1 MEEQKNTQE
10 SKGKTAARTSVGT
23 VIRYTLVGIVFAA
36 LILGGLGLM
45 IYEADMTG
53 TLGSVGCAVGYGVLA
68 LCVVIVAY
76 IVLVSHY
83 THNCHTTVR
92 KVGMVA
98 AVIFMAFVVRFS
110 LQMYAGVLEA
120 AANAENGG
128 VFDAGAGFIEALYGT
143 FGGLTFE
150 GMDPLIEDDGVLVR
164 GRLAASYAYSGVAV
178 LAALFFYTAVSLS
191 VDYPM
196 NCAVAAKLRRIGGY
210 LLPRKCRSDVYIFDS
225 VTEDT
230 VLLAEDIVRAYA
242 AGDDEYVGWLKNQ
255 SDEQKKA
262 KRAAR
267 ERDDRHV
274 RALLRATHAW
284 KERFCGKISDEDEK
298 GKIILTDLR
307 KDRIQREIDGSV
319 AWRMSPKRKCLI
331 VFTGRDMKP
340 FERRDQL
347 HRRLMANGFLYLRY
361 DFGRDMRE
369 VRRKGESSACRG
381 VLADFIKSARNIHFF
396 AFSRNDDFKEQF
408 GKKYKSEQ
416 VNFRTV
422 TEEIA
427 ALEAYSHRRRI
438 SRTPPKFHTPARIC
452 FYMLS
457 EDDVD
462 HPTYAVRFEQWRD
475 ELRLRKPRERQR
487 LSEKLKQWV
496 KDSSIVGRHRRAKLL
511 GSCVKLAERAEAFI
525 EKKRKARGKVKV
537 REEFKKGRLM
547 SVIIDYKIINEAERA
562 TWKLALSLDDKGDP
576 DNNILTSESHEKCK
590 EDAEAAREKQEN
602 PLDWIK
608 EYVRAA
614 HEAYIS
620 PEELDKKAAGQRV
633 GEKADI
639 AVVVTRE
646 QTEDGA
652 GSEIAAKR
660 IYRSFVDQ
668 WMAESAGS
676 EIAAKRI
683 LSLGFGDTARKT
695 IGGLYVNN
703 DGNMIVDVMDR
714 RASNIMG
721 GYMRSHPSVLCRQ
734 ATRGFDHDP
743 GKDAARNEP
752 KKWWMYGYNNLL
764 AVNYAELDGTGDTA
778 AKYID
783 DSFGN
788 RDPGQKEN
796 YDAFIIALGDD
807 ELNLDCFRNV
817 MSDIRRELIDL
828 AASKGV
834 DAIDPKKKLTI
845 FVHLREKG
853 NAERLYWDD
862 TWDKELAPHL
872 KNIRVKYY
880 GAREDVYTY
889 DEIVN
894 DAKAIEMNYEYNLA
908 AGWAGTK
915 NRFELWNEQPEFGRW
930 SSKAASAF
938 YDTLVRLEKAAEEV
952 CTQRRIEDK
961 EARRLICSRLS
972 GVAEHRRW
980 SRFLYVNGFIRYS
993 PGNEFTLEPKQ
1004 NQGRDLAKY
1013 NLVHRL
1019 LTSFSDLGDAQAYND
1034 ANGIVAKKCVE
1045 ERDPE
1050 KTV

>member
-10 SKGKTAARTSVGT
+10 SKGKTAAGTSAKT
-23 VIRYTLVGIVFAA
+23 VIRYFFAVAVFVA

-68 LCVVIVAY
+68 LCVVIAAY
-76 IVLVSHY
+76 IALVSHY

-150 GMDPLIEDDGVLVR
+150 GMDPLIEGGGVLVR

-196 NCAVAAKLRRIGGY
+196 NCAVAAKFKRIGGY
-210 LLPRKCRSDVYIFDS
+210 LRRRKCRRDVYIFDS

-242 AGDDEYVGWLKNQ
+242 VGGDEYDKYIGWLEDQ
-255 SDEQKKA
+255 SDERKKA

-274 RALLRATHAW
+274 RALLCATHAW
-284 KERFCGKISDEDEK
+284 KKRFCGKISDEDEK

-307 KDRIQREIDGSV
+307 KDRIQRETDDSV
-319 AWRMSPKRKCLI
+319 AWRMSSKRRCLI

-369 VRRKGESSACRG
+369 VKRKGESSACRG

-422 TEEIA
+422 SEEIA

-438 SRTPPKFHTPARIC
+438 SRIPPKFHTPARIC
-452 FYMLS
+452 FYILS

-462 HPTYAVRFEQWRD
+462 HPTYSVRFDDWG
-475 ELRLRKPRERQR
+475 RK
-487 LSEKLKQWV
+487 
-496 KDSSIVGRHRRAKLL
+496 L
-511 GSCVKLAERAEAFI
+511 GENNKFLA
-525 EKKRKARGKVKV
+525 G
-537 REEFKKGRLM
+537 
-547 SVIIDYKIINEAERA
+547 VILDYKIINEAERA
-562 TWKLALSLDDKGDP
+562 TWKLAFSLDDHGDS
-576 DNNILTSESHEKCK
+576 DNNILTHKSGEKCK
-590 EDAEAAREKQEN
+590 EEDVEAARKKQEN
-602 PLDWIK
+602 LLDWIK
-608 EYVRAA
+608 EYVKVAHAA
-614 HEAYIS
+614 YGS
-620 PEELDKKAAGQRV
+620 TEEPDKKATGQLV
-633 GEKADI
+633 GGKADI
-639 AVVVTRE
+639 AIVTRE
-646 QTEDGA
+646 QNGNGVKE
-652 GSEIAAKR
+652 GSALSGCKSYDDYSKKR
-660 IYRSFVDQ
+660 D
-668 WMAESAGS
+668 EEGAGS

-734 ATRGFDHDP
+734 ATCGFDHDP
-743 GKDAARNEP
+743 GKDAARKDAGGAGVLRVVFDHDPGKDAAHNEP
-752 KKWWMYGYNNLL
+752 EKWWMYGYNNLL

-778 AKYID
+778 AKYIDDSFGNRDPGQKENYDELDGTGDTAAECID

-817 MSDIRRELIDL
+817 MSDIRRELIDR
-828 AASKGV
+828 AAGKTA
-834 DAIDPKKKLTI
+834 DAIDPKKNLTIKKLTI

-853 NAERLYWDD
+853 NAERLYWAAKREIEAI
-862 TWDKELAPHL
+862 KEHVD
-872 KNIRVKYY
+872 VKAY

-938 YDTLVRLEKAAEEV
+938 FATLKRLEDAAKLV
-952 CTQRRIEDK
+952 CEDGIEDE
-961 EARRLICSRLS
+961 EARLICSRLS

-980 SRFLYVNGFIRYS
+980 SRFHYVNGFIRYS
-993 PGNEFTLEPKQ
+993 PGNAFTLEPKQ

-1019 LTSFSDLGDAQAYND
+1019 LTSFSALGDAQANND

-1045 ERDPE
+1045 ERDPK

>member
-10 SKGKTAARTSVGT
+10 PKGKTAAGTSVGT
-23 VIRYTLVGIVFAA
+23 VIRYILVGIVFAA

-53 TLGSVGCAVGYGVLA
+53 TLGSLGCAVGYGVLA

-150 GMDPLIEDDGVLVR
+150 GMDPLIEGDGVLVR
-164 GRLAASYAYSGVAV
+164 WRLAASYAYSGVAV

-196 NCAVAAKLRRIGGY
+196 NCAVAAKFRRIDGYLRR
-210 LLPRKCRSDVYIFDS
+210 RKCRRDVYIFDS

-242 AGDDEYVGWLKNQ
+242 VGGDEYDKYIGWLEDQ
-255 SDEQKKA
+255 SDERKKA

-274 RALLRATHAW
+274 RALLCATHAW
-284 KERFCGKISDEDEK
+284 KKRFCGKISDEDEK

-307 KDRIQREIDGSV
+307 KDRIQRETDDSV
-319 AWRMSPKRKCLI
+319 AWRMSSKRRCLI

-369 VRRKGESSACRG
+369 VKRKGESSACRG

-422 TEEIA
+422 SEEIA

-438 SRTPPKFHTPARIC
+438 SRIPPKFHTPARIC
-452 FYMLS
+452 FYILS

-462 HPTYAVRFEQWRD
+462 HPTYSVRFDDWG
-475 ELRLRKPRERQR
+475 
-487 LSEKLKQWV
+487 EKLVENHKF
-496 KDSSIVGRHRRAKLL
+496 
-511 GSCVKLAERAEAFI
+511 LA
-525 EKKRKARGKVKV
+525 G
-537 REEFKKGRLM
+537 
-547 SVIIDYKIINEAERA
+547 VILDYKIINEAERA
-562 TWKLALSLDDKGDP
+562 TWELALGSDDKGDS
-576 DNNILTSESHEKCK
+576 DNNILTDKSGG
-590 EDAEAAREKQEN
+590 N
-602 PLDWIK
+602 WIE
-608 EYVRAA
+608 EYVAAAEKVSSLPIKTGACADDHIVGRRA
-614 HEAYIS
+614 
-620 PEELDKKAAGQRV
+620 P
-633 GEKADI
+633 
-639 AVVVTRE
+639 T
-646 QTEDGA
+646 
-652 GSEIAAKR
+652 
-660 IYRSFVDQ
+660 
-668 WMAESAGS
+668 
-676 EIAAKRI
+676 KRI

-721 GYMRSHPSVLCRQ
+721 GYMRSHPSVLCMPAKSTDDFKDNHAQ
-734 ATRGFDHDP
+734 MPDVAKNDP
-743 GKDAARNEP
+743 V
-752 KKWWMYGYNNLL
+752 KWWMYGYNNLL
-764 AVNYAELDGTGDTA
+764 AVNYAELDGTGDKA
-778 AKYID
+778 AEYID

-788 RDPGQKEN
+788 RDPGQEEY

-817 MSDIRRELIDL
+817 MSDIRRELIANGGSRPIKIL
-828 AASKGV
+828 
-834 DAIDPKKKLTI
+834 
-845 FVHLREKG
+845 VHLREKG
-853 NAERLYWDD
+853 NAERLYWAAEREIEDIKPYVD
-862 TWDKELAPHL
+862 
-872 KNIRVKYY
+872 VKAY

-894 DAKAIEMNYEYNLA
+894 DAKAIEMNNEYNIA
-908 AGWAGTK
+908 AGWADNK
-915 NRFELWNEQPEFGRW
+915 NRFELWRERKEFDKW
-930 SSKAASAF
+930 SSKAASTF
-938 YDTLVRLEKAAEEV
+938 YDTLIRLEKAAEQV
-952 CTQRRIEDK
+952 CTQRNIKDK

-980 SRFLYVNGFIRYS
+980 SRFLYVNGFVAHS
-993 PGNEFTLEPKQ
+993 ST
-1004 NQGRDLAKY
+1004 DKY
-1013 NLVHRL
+1013 NLVHKL
-1019 LTSFSDLGDAQAYND
+1019 LKRFSDIGDAQANND
-1034 ANGIVAKKCVE
+1034 ANGIVARE
-1045 ERDPE
+1045 MLEARDPK

>member
-1 MEEQKNTQE
+1 MEEQKNTKE
-10 SKGKTAARTSVGT
+10 SKGKTAAGTSAMT
-23 VIRYTLVGIVFAA
+23 VIRYFFAVAVFVA

-83 THNCHTTVR
+83 THNCHTTAR

-150 GMDPLIEDDGVLVR
+150 GMDPLIGGGGVLVR

-196 NCAVAAKLRRIGGY
+196 NCAVAAKFRRIGGY
-210 LLPRKCRSDVYIFDS
+210 LLPKLRRDVYIFDS

-242 AGDDEYVGWLKNQ
+242 VGDDEYVGWLKNQ

-274 RALLRATHAW
+274 RTLLRATRAW
-284 KERFCGKISDEDEK
+284 KGRFCRKIGCGTTDDEK
-298 GKIILTDLR
+298 AGIILTDLR
-307 KDRIQREIDGSV
+307 KDRIQREIDDSV

-462 HPTYAVRFEQWRD
+462 HPTYDVRFEQWRD
-475 ELRLRKPRERQR
+475 ELTRQRPRERQCPRERQR
-487 LSEKLKQWV
+487 LSEKLKQR
-496 KDSSIVGRHRRAKLL
+496 KEKASKAGRHRLAKLFGICVKL
-511 GSCVKLAERAEAFI
+511 AERQRLSEKLKQRKEKASKAERHRLAKLFGICVKLAERAEAFI

-547 SVIIDYKIINEAERA
+547 GVIIDYKIINEAERA
-562 TWKLALSLDDKGDP
+562 TWELALGLDDKGDP
-576 DNNILTSESHEKCK
+576 DNNIVTNDS
-590 EDAEAAREKQEN
+590 DGN
-602 PLDWIK
+602 WIK
-608 EYVRAA
+608 EYVAAAEKVGPSPIDTGACADDHIVDRRA
-614 HEAYIS
+614 
-620 PEELDKKAAGQRV
+620 P
-633 GEKADI
+633 
-639 AVVVTRE
+639 T
-646 QTEDGA
+646 
-652 GSEIAAKR
+652 
-660 IYRSFVDQ
+660 
-668 WMAESAGS
+668 
-676 EIAAKRI
+676 KRI

-788 RDPGQKEN
+788 RDPGQTEN

-817 MSDIRRELIDL
+817 MSDIRRELIAL
-828 AASKGV
+828 AAVKSD
-834 DAIDPKKKLTI
+834 DASDRKKKLTI

-853 NAERLYWDD
+853 NAERLYWAAEREIEDI
-862 TWDKELAPHL
+862 
-872 KNIRVKYY
+872 KNYVDVKAY

-889 DEIVN
+889 NEIVN
-894 DAKAIEMNYEYNLA
+894 DAKAIEMNNEYNIA
-908 AGWAGTK
+908 AGWAGNK
-915 NRFELWNEQPEFGRW
+915 NRFELWRGQQEFDKW

-952 CTQRRIEDK
+952 CTQENIEDK

-980 SRFLYVNGFIRYS
+980 SRFLYVNGFIVHSR
-993 PGNEFTLEPKQ
+993 T
-1004 NQGRDLAKY
+1004 DKY
-1013 NLVHRL
+1013 NLVHKM

-1045 ERDPE
+1045 ERDPK

>member
-1 MEEQKNTQE
+1 MEEQKNTKE
-10 SKGKTAARTSVGT
+10 PKGKTAARTSVGT

-45 IYEADMTG
+45 VCEAYKAG

-68 LCVVIVAY
+68 LCVVIAAY

-150 GMDPLIEDDGVLVR
+150 GMDPLIEDGGVLVR
-164 GRLAASYAYSGVAV
+164 WRLAASYAYSGVAV

-210 LLPRKCRSDVYIFDS
+210 LLPRKCRRDVYIFDS

-230 VLLAEDIVRAYA
+230 VLLAEDIVRTYA
-242 AGDDEYVGWLKNQ
+242 TSDTAIKKLQEARQQALMDWWKVRLRTLIGRIRNALSIKHKDGAGVSEQ
-255 SDEQKKA
+255 SKEKPDFKFMRNEIKDSIAWYRGAKK
-262 KRAAR
+262 R
-267 ERDDRHV
+267 
-274 RALLRATHAW
+274 
-284 KERFCGKISDEDEK
+284 
-298 GKIILTDLR
+298 
-307 KDRIQREIDGSV
+307 
-319 AWRMSPKRKCLI
+319 CLI

-452 FYMLS
+452 FYILS
-457 EDDVD
+457 EDDAD
-462 HPTYAVRFEQWRD
+462 HPTYDVRFEQWRD
-475 ELRLRKPRERQR
+475 KFVSNKNSRLA
-487 LSEKLKQWV
+487 
-496 KDSSIVGRHRRAKLL
+496 G
-511 GSCVKLAERAEAFI
+511 
-525 EKKRKARGKVKV
+525 
-537 REEFKKGRLM
+537 
-547 SVIIDYKIINEAERA
+547 VILDYKIINEAERA
-562 TWKLALSLDDKGDP
+562 TWDITFDQDNP
-576 DNNILTSESHEKCK
+576 DNNIVTNDSGGNWIEK
-590 EDAEAAREKQEN
+590 
-602 PLDWIK
+602 
-608 EYVRAA
+608 YVA
-614 HEAYIS
+614 
-620 PEELDKKAAGQRV
+620 
-633 GEKADI
+633 
-639 AVVVTRE
+639 
-646 QTEDGA
+646 
-652 GSEIAAKR
+652 AAKIVSPLPIKTGAYADNYIVGR
-660 IYRSFVDQ
+660 R
-668 WMAESAGS
+668 APT
-676 EIAAKRI
+676 KRI

-703 DGNMIVDVMDR
+703 DGNMIVDVIDS
-714 RASNIMG
+714 RASSIMG
-721 GYMRSHPSVLCRQ
+721 GYMRSHPSVLCMPAESTDAFKNNH
-734 ATRGFDHDP
+734 ATMPDVAKNDP
-743 GKDAARNEP
+743 V
-752 KKWWMYGYNNLL
+752 KWWMYWYNNLL
-764 AVNYAELDGTGDTA
+764 VVNYAELDGTGDKA
-778 AKYID
+778 AEYID

-788 RDPGQKEN
+788 RNLGQEEN

-817 MSDIRRELIDL
+817 MSDIRRELI
-828 AASKGV
+828 ANGGSKP
-834 DAIDPKKKLTI
+834 IKIL
-845 FVHLREKG
+845 VHLREKG
-853 NAERLYWDD
+853 NAERLYWAAEREIEAI
-862 TWDKELAPHL
+862 KEHVD
-872 KNIRVKYY
+872 VKAY

-908 AGWAGTK
+908 AGWAGNK
-915 NRFELWNEQPEFGRW
+915 NRFELWRGQQEFDKW

-938 YDTLVRLEKAAEEV
+938 YDTLVRLEKAAERE
-952 CTQRRIEDK
+952 CDK
-961 EARRLICSRLS
+961 IKIKDEEARRLICSRLS

-980 SRFLYVNGFIRYS
+980 SRFLYVNGFVVHS
-993 PGNEFTLEPKQ
+993 CTNKF
-1004 NQGRDLAKY
+1004 
-1013 NLVHRL
+1013 NLVHKL
-1019 LTSFSDLGDAQAYND
+1019 LKRFSDLGDAQAYND

>member
-10 SKGKTAARTSVGT
+10 SKGKTAAGTSAMT
-23 VIRYTLVGIVFAA
+23 VIRYFLAVAVFVA

-53 TLGSVGCAVGYGVLA
+53 TLRSVGCAVGYGVLA
-68 LCVVIVAY
+68 LCVVIAAY
-76 IVLVSHY
+76 IALVSHY

-150 GMDPLIEDDGVLVR
+150 GMDPLIEGGGVLVR

-196 NCAVAAKLRRIGGY
+196 NCAVAAKFRRIGGY
-210 LLPRKCRSDVYIFDS
+210 LLPRKCRRDVYIFDS

-230 VLLAEDIVRAYA
+230 VLLAEDIVHAYA
-242 AGDDEYVGWLKNQ
+242 TSDTAMKKLQKARRQALIGWWK
-255 SDEQKKA
+255 
-262 KRAAR
+262 
-267 ERDDRHV
+267 V
-274 RALLRATHAW
+274 RLRTL
-284 KERFCGKISDEDEK
+284 I
-298 GKIILTDLR
+298 
-307 KDRIQREIDGSV
+307 DRIRNALSIKDKNGAGVSEQSKEKPDFKFMRNEIKDSI
-319 AWRMSPKRKCLI
+319 AWYRGAKKRCLI
-331 VFTGRDMKP
+331 VFTGRDMRP

-369 VRRKGESSACRG
+369 VKRKGESSACRG

-422 TEEIA
+422 SEEIA

-438 SRTPPKFHTPARIC
+438 NRIPPKFHTPARIC
-452 FYMLS
+452 FYILS

-462 HPTYAVRFEQWRD
+462 HPTYDVRFEQWRD
-475 ELRLRKPRERQR
+475 KFVSNKNSRLA
-487 LSEKLKQWV
+487 
-496 KDSSIVGRHRRAKLL
+496 G
-511 GSCVKLAERAEAFI
+511 
-525 EKKRKARGKVKV
+525 
-537 REEFKKGRLM
+537 
-547 SVIIDYKIINEAERA
+547 VILDYKIINEAERA
-562 TWKLALSLDDKGDP
+562 TWKLALGLDDKGDP
-576 DNNILTSESHEKCK
+576 DNNILTDESGG
-590 EDAEAAREKQEN
+590 N
-602 PLDWIK
+602 WIK
-608 EYVRAA
+608 EYVAAAEKVSLSPIDTGACADDHIVGRRA
-614 HEAYIS
+614 
-620 PEELDKKAAGQRV
+620 P
-633 GEKADI
+633 
-639 AVVVTRE
+639 T
-646 QTEDGA
+646 
-652 GSEIAAKR
+652 
-660 IYRSFVDQ
+660 
-668 WMAESAGS
+668 
-676 EIAAKRI
+676 KRI

-703 DGNMIVDVMDR
+703 DGNMIVDVIDS
-714 RASNIMG
+714 RASSIMG
-721 GYMRSHPSVLCRQ
+721 GYMRSHPSVLCMP
-734 ATRGFDHDP
+734 AKSTDAFKNNHDTMP
-743 GKDAARNEP
+743 DVAKNDP
-752 KKWWMYGYNNLL
+752 VKWWMYWYNNLL
-764 AVNYAELDGTGDTA
+764 AVNYAELDGTGDKA
-778 AKYID
+778 AEYID

-788 RDPGQKEN
+788 RDLGQTEN

-817 MSDIRRELIDL
+817 MSDIRRELI
-828 AASKGV
+828 ANGGSKS
-834 DAIDPKKKLTI
+834 IKIL
-845 FVHLREKG
+845 VHLREKG
-853 NAERLYWDD
+853 NAERLYWAAEREIEVIKQHVD
-862 TWDKELAPHL
+862 
-872 KNIRVKYY
+872 VKAY

-889 DEIVN
+889 NEIVN
-894 DAKAIEMNYEYNLA
+894 DAEAIEMNNAYSIA
-908 AGWAGTK
+908 AGYADNK
-915 NRFELWNEQPEFGRW
+915 NRFELWRGRKEFDKW
-930 SSKAASAF
+930 SSKAAIAF
-938 YDTLVRLEKAAEEV
+938 FETLKRLEEAAEEA

-980 SRFLYVNGFIRYS
+980 SRFLYVNGFVVHS
-993 PGNEFTLEPKQ
+993 ST
-1004 NQGRDLAKY
+1004 DKY
-1013 NLVHRL
+1013 NLVHKL
-1019 LTSFSDLGDAQAYND
+1019 LTRFSKIGGEQANND
-1034 ANGIVAKKCVE
+1034 ANGIVARKMLE
-1045 ERDPE
+1045 ARDPK

>member
-1 MEEQKNTQE
+1 MEEQKNTKE
-10 SKGKTAARTSVGT
+10 PKGKTAARTSVGT

-45 IYEADMTG
+45 VCEAYKAG

-150 GMDPLIEDDGVLVR
+150 GMDPLIEGGGVLVR

-196 NCAVAAKLRRIGGY
+196 NCAVAAKFRRIGGY
-210 LLPRKCRSDVYIFDS
+210 LLPRKCRRDVYIFDS

-242 AGDDEYVGWLKNQ
+242 TSDTAMKKLQKARRQALIGWWK
-255 SDEQKKA
+255 
-262 KRAAR
+262 
-267 ERDDRHV
+267 V
-274 RALLRATHAW
+274 RLRTL
-284 KERFCGKISDEDEK
+284 I
-298 GKIILTDLR
+298 
-307 KDRIQREIDGSV
+307 DRIRDALSIKNKNGAGVSEQSKEKPDFKFMRNEIKDSI
-319 AWRMSPKRKCLI
+319 AWYRGAKKRCLI

-452 FYMLS
+452 FYILS

-462 HPTYAVRFEQWRD
+462 HPTYSVRFDDWG
-475 ELRLRKPRERQR
+475 RK
-487 LSEKLKQWV
+487 
-496 KDSSIVGRHRRAKLL
+496 L
-511 GSCVKLAERAEAFI
+511 GENNKFLA
-525 EKKRKARGKVKV
+525 G
-537 REEFKKGRLM
+537 
-547 SVIIDYKIINEAERA
+547 VILDYKIINEAERA

-576 DNNILTSESHEKCK
+576 YNNILTIDSDGKRK
-590 EDAEAAREKQEN
+590 EEDVEAAREKQEN

-608 EYVRAA
+608 EYVKAA

-620 PEELDKKAAGQRV
+620 PEEPDKKAAGQLV
-633 GEKADI
+633 GGKADI
-639 AVVVTRE
+639 AIVTRE
-646 QTEDGA
+646 QTGNGVKKESALSVYKSYDDY
-652 GSEIAAKR
+652 SKKR
-660 IYRSFVDQ
+660 D
-668 WMAESAGS
+668 EEGAGS

-721 GYMRSHPSVLCRQ
+721 GYMRSHPSVLCTP

-743 GKDAARNEP
+743 GKNAARKEP

-788 RDPGQKEN
+788 RDPGRTEN

-862 TWDKELAPHL
+862 IWDKELAPHL

-894 DAKAIEMNYEYNLA
+894 DAEAIEMNYEYNLA

-938 YDTLVRLEKAAEEV
+938 YDTLVRLEKAAELV
-952 CTQRRIEDK
+952 CTQRGIGDK

>member
-1 MEEQKNTQE
+1 MEEQKNTKE

-120 AANAENGG
+120 AANAEDGG

-150 GMDPLIEDDGVLVR
+150 GMDPLIEGGGVLVR

-210 LLPRKCRSDVYIFDS
+210 LLPRKCRRDVYIFDS

-242 AGDDEYVGWLKNQ
+242 HGDDEYVGWLKNQ

-267 ERDDRHV
+267 MSLCSCCSPQSDKQKKAQQDALKRENKQV
-274 RALLRATHAW
+274 RALLRATRAW
-284 KERFCGKISDEDEK
+284 KGRFCRKIGCGTTDDEK
-298 GKIILTDLR
+298 AGIILTDLR
-307 KDRIQREIDGSV
+307 KDRIQREIDDSV

-369 VRRKGESSACRG
+369 VKRKGESSACRG
-381 VLADFIKSARNIHFF
+381 VLADFIKSACNIHFF

-427 ALEAYSHRRRI
+427 ALASYSSCRCKTRCAPGR
-438 SRTPPKFHTPARIC
+438 HTPARIC
-452 FYMLS
+452 FYILS

-462 HPTYAVRFEQWRD
+462 HPTYSVRFDDWG
-475 ELRLRKPRERQR
+475 K
-487 LSEKLKQWV
+487 KLGENNKF
-496 KDSSIVGRHRRAKLL
+496 
-511 GSCVKLAERAEAFI
+511 LA
-525 EKKRKARGKVKV
+525 G
-537 REEFKKGRLM
+537 
-547 SVIIDYKIINEAERA
+547 VILDYKIINEAERA
-562 TWKLALSLDDKGDP
+562 TWELALGSDDKGHT
-576 DNNILTSESHEKCK
+576 DNNILTIDSDGKRK
-590 EDAEAAREKQEN
+590 EEDVEAAHGRCTPKKPAIRN
-602 PLDWIK
+602 WIK

-620 PEELDKKAAGQRV
+620 PKEPDKTAGQRV

-646 QTEDGA
+646 QTEDGVEEESA

-721 GYMRSHPSVLCRQ
+721 GYMRSHPSVLCTP

-743 GKDAARNEP
+743 GKNAARREP

-764 AVNYAELDGTGDTA
+764 AVNYAELDGTGDKA

-788 RDPGQKEN
+788 RDPGRTEN

-817 MSDIRRELIDL
+817 MSDIRRELIDP
-828 AASKGV
+828 AA
-834 DAIDPKKKLTI
+834 DPKKKLTI

-853 NAERLYWDD
+853 NAERLYWAAEREIEDI
-862 TWDKELAPHL
+862 
-872 KNIRVKYY
+872 KNHVDVRAY

-894 DAKAIEMNYEYNLA
+894 DAEAIEMNNEYNIA
-908 AGWAGTK
+908 AGWAGNK
-915 NRFELWNEQPEFGRW
+915 NRFELWRERQEFDKW

-938 YDTLVRLEKAAEEV
+938 YDTLVRLEKAAKLVCEQYGIKDEE
-952 CTQRRIEDK
+952 
-961 EARRLICSRLS
+961 ARLICSRLS

-980 SRFLYVNGFIRYS
+980 SRFLYVNGFVVHSR
-993 PGNEFTLEPKQ
+993 TT
-1004 NQGRDLAKY
+1004 DKY
-1013 NLVHRL
+1013 NLVHKL
-1019 LTSFSDLGDAQAYND
+1019 LKSFSDLGDAQAYND

-1050 KTV
+1050 TTV

>member
-1 MEEQKNTQE
+1 MEEQKNTKE
-10 SKGKTAARTSVGT
+10 SKGKTAAGTSAMT
-23 VIRYTLVGIVFAA
+23 VIRYFFAVAVFVA

-68 LCVVIVAY
+68 LCVVIAAY

-150 GMDPLIEDDGVLVR
+150 GMDPLIEGGGVPVR

-196 NCAVAAKLRRIGGY
+196 NCAVAAKFRRIGGY
-210 LLPRKCRSDVYIFDS
+210 LLPRKCRRDVYIFDS

-242 AGDDEYVGWLKNQ
+242 VGGDEYDKYIGWLEDQ
-255 SDEQKKA
+255 SDERKKA

-274 RALLRATHAW
+274 RALLCATHAW
-284 KERFCGKISDEDEK
+284 KKRFCGKISDEDEK

-307 KDRIQREIDGSV
+307 KDRIQRETDDSV
-319 AWRMSPKRKCLI
+319 AWRMSSKRRCLI

-369 VRRKGESSACRG
+369 VKRKGESSACRG

-422 TEEIA
+422 SEEIA

-438 SRTPPKFHTPARIC
+438 SRIPPKFHTPARIC
-452 FYMLS
+452 FYILS

-462 HPTYAVRFEQWRD
+462 HPTYSVRFDDWG
-475 ELRLRKPRERQR
+475 RK
-487 LSEKLKQWV
+487 
-496 KDSSIVGRHRRAKLL
+496 L
-511 GSCVKLAERAEAFI
+511 GENNKFLA
-525 EKKRKARGKVKV
+525 G
-537 REEFKKGRLM
+537 
-547 SVIIDYKIINEAERA
+547 VILDYKIINEAERA

-576 DNNILTSESHEKCK
+576 YNNILTIDSDGKRK
-590 EDAEAAREKQEN
+590 EEDVEAARKKLEN
-602 PLDWIK
+602 LLDWIK
-608 EYVRAA
+608 EYVKAA
-614 HEAYIS
+614 HAAYGS
-620 PEELDKKAAGQRV
+620 TEEPDKKATGQLV
-633 GEKADI
+633 GGKADI
-639 AVVVTRE
+639 AIVTRE
-646 QTEDGA
+646 QTGNGVKKESALSVYKSYDDY
-652 GSEIAAKR
+652 SKKR
-660 IYRSFVDQ
+660 D
-668 WMAESAGS
+668 EEGAGS

-734 ATRGFDHDP
+734 ATCGFDHDP
-743 GKDAARNEP
+743 GKDAACKDAGDAGVLRVVFDHDPGKDAAHNEP

-817 MSDIRRELIDL
+817 MSDIRRELIDR
-828 AASKGV
+828 AAGKTA
-834 DAIDPKKKLTI
+834 DAIDPKKNLTIKKLTI

-853 NAERLYWDD
+853 NAERLYWAAKREIEAI
-862 TWDKELAPHL
+862 KEHVD
-872 KNIRVKYY
+872 VKAY

-938 YDTLVRLEKAAEEV
+938 FVTLKRLEDAAKLV
-952 CTQRRIEDK
+952 CEDGIEDE
-961 EARRLICSRLS
+961 EARLICSRLS

-980 SRFLYVNGFIRYS
+980 SRFLYVNGFVVHSRT
-993 PGNEFTLEPKQ
+993 N
-1004 NQGRDLAKY
+1004 KY
-1013 NLVHRL
+1013 NLVHKL
-1019 LTSFSDLGDAQAYND
+1019 LMSFSALGDEQAYND
-1034 ANGIVAKKCVE
+1034 ANGIVARKMLEV
-1045 ERDPE
+1045 RDPE

>member
-1 MEEQKNTQE
+1 MEEQKNTKE
-10 SKGKTAARTSVGT
+10 SKGKTAAGTSVGT
-23 VIRYTLVGIVFAA
+23 VVRYTLVGIVFAA

-68 LCVVIVAY
+68 LCVVIAAY
-76 IVLVSHY
+76 IALVSHY
-83 THNCHTTVR
+83 THNCHTTAR
-92 KVGMVA
+92 KMGMVA

-150 GMDPLIEDDGVLVR
+150 GMDPLIEGGGVLVR

-196 NCAVAAKLRRIGGY
+196 NCAVAAKFRRIGGY
-210 LLPRKCRSDVYIFDS
+210 LLPKLRRDVYIFDS

-242 AGDDEYVGWLKNQ
+242 VGDDEYVGWLKNQ

-267 ERDDRHV
+267 MSLCSCCSLQSDKQKKAQQDALKRENKQV
-274 RALLRATHAW
+274 RALLRATRAW
-284 KERFCGKISDEDEK
+284 KRRFCRKIGCGTTDDEK
-298 GKIILTDLR
+298 AGIILTDLR
-307 KDRIQREIDGSV
+307 KDRIQREIDDSV

-475 ELRLRKPRERQR
+475 ELTRQRPRERQCPRERQR
-487 LSEKLKQWV
+487 LSEKLKQR
-496 KDSSIVGRHRRAKLL
+496 KEKASKAGRHRLAKLFGICVKL
-511 GSCVKLAERAEAFI
+511 AERQRLSEKLKQRKEKASKAERHRLAKLFGICVKLAERAEAFI

-547 SVIIDYKIINEAERA
+547 GVIIDYKIINEAERA
-562 TWKLALSLDDKGDP
+562 TWELALSLDDKGDP
-576 DNNILTSESHEKCK
+576 DNNILTSENDGK
-590 EDAEAAREKQEN
+590 
-602 PLDWIK
+602 WIE
-608 EYVRAA
+608 EYVA
-614 HEAYIS
+614 
-620 PEELDKKAAGQRV
+620 
-633 GEKADI
+633 
-639 AVVVTRE
+639 
-646 QTEDGA
+646 
-652 GSEIAAKR
+652 AAKIVSPLPITTGAYADDYIVGR
-660 IYRSFVDQ
+660 R
-668 WMAESAGS
+668 APT
-676 EIAAKRI
+676 KRI

-703 DGNMIVDVMDR
+703 DGNMIVDIMDR

-788 RDPGQKEN
+788 RDPGQTEN

-817 MSDIRRELIDL
+817 MSDIRRELIAL
-828 AASKGV
+828 AAVKSD
-834 DAIDPKKKLTI
+834 DASDRKKKLTI

-853 NAERLYWDD
+853 NAERLYWAAEREIEDI
-862 TWDKELAPHL
+862 
-872 KNIRVKYY
+872 KNYVDVKAY

-889 DEIVN
+889 NEIVN
-894 DAKAIEMNYEYNLA
+894 DAKAIEMNNEYNIA
-908 AGWAGTK
+908 AGWAGNK
-915 NRFELWNEQPEFGRW
+915 NRFELWRGQQEFDKW

-938 YDTLVRLEKAAEEV
+938 YDTLVRLEKAAELV
-952 CTQRRIEDK
+952 CTQNGIKDE
-961 EARRLICSRLS
+961 EARLICSRLS

-980 SRFLYVNGFIRYS
+980 SRFLYVNGFVVHSR
-993 PGNEFTLEPKQ
+993 TC
-1004 NQGRDLAKY
+1004 KY
-1013 NLVHRL
+1013 NLVHKL
-1019 LTSFSDLGDAQAYND
+1019 LKSFSDLGDAQAYND

>member
-1 MEEQKNTQE
+1 MEEQKNTKE
-10 SKGKTAARTSVGT
+10 SKGKTAAGTSVGT
-23 VIRYTLVGIVFAA
+23 VVRYTLVGIVFAA

-68 LCVVIVAY
+68 LCVVIAAY

-150 GMDPLIEDDGVLVR
+150 GMDPLIEGGGVLA
-164 GRLAASYAYSGVAV
+164 GCQLATSYAYSGVAV

-196 NCAVAAKLRRIGGY
+196 NCAVAAKFRRIGDY
-210 LLPRKCRSDVYIFDS
+210 LLPRKCRCDVYIFDS

-230 VLLAEDIVRAYA
+230 VLLAEDIVRTYA
-242 AGDDEYVGWLKNQ
+242 T
-255 SDEQKKA
+255 SDTAMKKLQNE
-262 KRAAR
+262 RLQAR
-267 ERDDRHV
+267 MDWWKV
-274 RALLRATHAW
+274 RLRTL
-284 KERFCGKISDEDEK
+284 I
-298 GKIILTDLR
+298 
-307 KDRIQREIDGSV
+307 DRIRNALPIKNKNGAGVSEQSKEKPDFKFMRNEIKDSI
-319 AWRMSPKRKCLI
+319 AWYRGAKKRCLI
-331 VFTGRDMKP
+331 VFTGRDMRP

-369 VRRKGESSACRG
+369 VKRKGESSACRG

-396 AFSRNDDFKEQF
+396 AFSRDDDFKEQF

-416 VNFRTV
+416 ANFRTV
-422 TEEIA
+422 SEEIA
-427 ALEAYSHRRRI
+427 ALESYSRRCRI
-438 SRTPPKFHTPARIC
+438 TRIPPKFHTPARIC
-452 FYMLS
+452 FYILS
-457 EDDVD
+457 EDDAD
-462 HPTYAVRFEQWRD
+462 HPTYDVRFEQWRD
-475 ELRLRKPRERQR
+475 KFVSNKNSRLA
-487 LSEKLKQWV
+487 
-496 KDSSIVGRHRRAKLL
+496 G
-511 GSCVKLAERAEAFI
+511 
-525 EKKRKARGKVKV
+525 
-537 REEFKKGRLM
+537 
-547 SVIIDYKIINEAERA
+547 VILDYKIINEAERA
-562 TWKLALSLDDKGDP
+562 TWKLALGSDDQGHT
-576 DNNILTSESHEKCK
+576 DNNILTDESGG
-590 EDAEAAREKQEN
+590 N
-602 PLDWIK
+602 WIK
-608 EYVRAA
+608 EYVV
-614 HEAYIS
+614 
-620 PEELDKKAAGQRV
+620 AAGKV
-633 GEKADI
+633 SLSPIETGACADDHI
-639 AVVVTRE
+639 V
-646 QTEDGA
+646 
-652 GSEIAAKR
+652 KR
-660 IYRSFVDQ
+660 RAPI
-668 WMAESAGS
+668 
-676 EIAAKRI
+676 KRI

-714 RASNIMG
+714 RASSIMG
-721 GYMRSHPSVLCRQ
+721 GYMRSHPSVLCMRSKSPYS
-734 ATRGFDHDP
+734 FKVKH
-743 GKDAARNEP
+743 GKIPNVVKKADSD
-752 KKWWMYGYNNLL
+752 KWWMYGYNNLL
-764 AVNYAELDGTGDTA
+764 VVNYAELDGTGDTA

-783 DSFGN
+783 ASFGN

-828 AASKGV
+828 AAGNGV
-834 DAIDPKKKLTI
+834 DATDSTKKPKKLTI

-853 NAERLYWDD
+853 NAERLYW
-862 TWDKELAPHL
+862 A
-872 KNIRVKYY
+872 VKREIEDIKKYVDVKAY

-908 AGWAGTK
+908 ADWEVTE
-915 NRFELWNEQPEFGRW
+915 NRFELWNKQPEFGRW

-938 YDTLVRLEKAAEEV
+938 YDTLDRLEKAAEWE
-952 CTQRRIEDK
+952 CGKIKIGDE
-961 EARRLICSRLS
+961 EERRLICSRLS

-980 SRFLYVNGFIRYS
+980 SRFLYVNGFVVHSY
-993 PGNEFTLEPKQ
+993 T
-1004 NQGRDLAKY
+1004 DKY
-1013 NLVHRL
+1013 NLVHKL
-1019 LTSFSDLGDAQAYND
+1019 LTSFSDLGDAQANND

-1045 ERDPE
+1045 ERDPK

>member
-1 MEEQKNTQE
+1 MEEQKNTKE
-10 SKGKTAARTSVGT
+10 SKGKTAAGTSAMT
-23 VIRYTLVGIVFAA
+23 VIRYFFAVAVFVA

-68 LCVVIVAY
+68 LCVVIAAY
-76 IVLVSHY
+76 IALVSHY

-150 GMDPLIEDDGVLVR
+150 GMDPLIEGGGVLVR

-196 NCAVAAKLRRIGGY
+196 NCAVAAKIRRIGGY
-210 LLPRKCRSDVYIFDS
+210 LLPKLRCDVYIFDS

-242 AGDDEYVGWLKNQ
+242 HGDDEYVGWLEDQ
-255 SDEQKKA
+255 SKARKEA

-267 ERDDRHV
+267 KRDDRHV
-274 RALLRATHAW
+274 RTLLSATHAW
-284 KERFCGKISDEDEK
+284 EGRFCRKISDESDEK
-298 GKIILTDLR
+298 GSIILTDLR

-369 VRRKGESSACRG
+369 VKRKGESSACRG
-381 VLADFIKSARNIHFF
+381 VLADFIKSACNIHFF

-422 TEEIA
+422 SEEIA
-427 ALEAYSHRRRI
+427 ALESYSRRCHISRI
-438 SRTPPKFHTPARIC
+438 SPKFHTPARIC
-452 FYMLS
+452 FYILS
-457 EDDVD
+457 EDDAD
-462 HPTYAVRFEQWRD
+462 HPTYDVRFEQWRD
-475 ELRLRKPRERQR
+475 KFVSNENSRLA
-487 LSEKLKQWV
+487 
-496 KDSSIVGRHRRAKLL
+496 G
-511 GSCVKLAERAEAFI
+511 
-525 EKKRKARGKVKV
+525 
-537 REEFKKGRLM
+537 
-547 SVIIDYKIINEAERA
+547 VILDYKIINEAERA
-562 TWKLALSLDDKGDP
+562 TWDITFDQDNP
-576 DNNILTSESHEKCK
+576 DNNIVTNDSGGNWIEKYVAA
-590 EDAEAAREKQEN
+590 AEKVSLSPIETGACADNHIVGR
-602 PLDWIK
+602 
-608 EYVRAA
+608 RA
-614 HEAYIS
+614 
-620 PEELDKKAAGQRV
+620 P
-633 GEKADI
+633 
-639 AVVVTRE
+639 T
-646 QTEDGA
+646 
-652 GSEIAAKR
+652 
-660 IYRSFVDQ
+660 
-668 WMAESAGS
+668 
-676 EIAAKRI
+676 KRI

-721 GYMRSHPSVLCRQ
+721 GYMRSHPSVLCTP

-743 GKDAARNEP
+743 GKNAARREP

-764 AVNYAELDGTGDTA
+764 AVNYAELDGTGDKA

-788 RDPGQKEN
+788 RDPGRTEN

-817 MSDIRRELIDL
+817 MSDIRRELIDP
-828 AASKGV
+828 AA
-834 DAIDPKKKLTI
+834 DPKKKLTI

-853 NAERLYWDD
+853 NAERLYWAAEREIEDI
-862 TWDKELAPHL
+862 
-872 KNIRVKYY
+872 KNHVDVRAY

-889 DEIVN
+889 NEIVN
-894 DAKAIEMNYEYNLA
+894 DAEAIEMNNEYNIA
-908 AGWAGTK
+908 AGWAGNK
-915 NRFELWNEQPEFGRW
+915 NRFELWRERQEFDKW

-938 YDTLVRLEKAAEEV
+938 YDTLVRLEKAAELV
-952 CTQRRIEDK
+952 CTQRGIKDE
-961 EARRLICSRLS
+961 EARLICSRLS

-980 SRFLYVNGFIRYS
+980 SRFLYVNGFVVHSRTY
-993 PGNEFTLEPKQ
+993 
-1004 NQGRDLAKY
+1004 KY
-1013 NLVHRL
+1013 NLVHKL
-1019 LTSFSDLGDAQAYND
+1019 LKSFSDLGDAQAYND